1 MNPTIYNFVLF
12 YNYYQI
18 AIDDSYYIFNNWS
31 MKLIHLSCSKFPHL
45 CTWTSII
52 TGHMCWH
59 CHPFIGLSHSQIL
72 FFPSIITTISAS
84 CVSNWSAPTISFN
97 HSTHLLICRFSIFPH
112 HFLLPPY
119 HLKPLLLLQTRVL
132 TAMAGD
138 RTGVWVL
145 FLLLLWLTTAIMH
158 GDGAPVAAPAPSP
171 DCSSALLDLAD
182 CLSFVENGSTVAKPE
197 GQCCSGLKKVVKEDV
212 ICLCEVLK
220 QGPSLGVNLTKALTL
235 PSACKLSTPPFS
247 KCNSLLSLSL
257 SETLLLKV

>member
-1 MNPTIYNFVLF
+1 
-12 YNYYQI
+12 
-18 AIDDSYYIFNNWS
+18 
-31 MKLIHLSCSKFPHL
+31 
-45 CTWTSII
+45 
-52 TGHMCWH
+52 
-59 CHPFIGLSHSQIL
+59 
-72 FFPSIITTISAS
+72 
-84 CVSNWSAPTISFN
+84 
-97 HSTHLLICRFSIFPH
+97 
-112 HFLLPPY
+112 
-119 HLKPLLLLQTRVL
+119 
-132 TAMAGD
+132 MAGD

-247 KCNSLLSLSL
+247 KCNISIAGVPAAAPAPTPSLGSPSSSSSSSSSVPTGAPSPSSPGKSNAALQLPSLGFLIGSMAVSL
-257 SETLLLKV
+257 WLLCVSHGLEF